1 MTLTA
6 DHPPLVL
13 PGTEGAAA
21 TPSVIFS
28 FGMGVDS
35 VALIL
40 RWLEEPASR
49 DFDLADLVMI
59 TAQVGDEFDSTR
71 QLVEDHVLPRL
82 RRAGVRFIQCARS
95 QRKTTAAGGGVVIL
109 DDSRA
114 PQRLFF
120 DGSYT
125 LSQEMISQGTI
136 PQLGGFRA
144 CSIHAKGNI
153 LDSVIAAITQGQPY
167 RHVIG
172 FEANEQG
179 RALKDSGYNSEARR
193 GWYPLVEWG
202 FTRQDCL
209 DYIAEKTGVVWLK
222 SACGFCPFAM
232 TNETGR
238 RNLMQRYRTEP
249 ALAAKSLLMED
260 IARRLNPR
268 QTLIAGSSLADVVAA
283 ADLRAVQAALES
295 LRAELEFAVY
305 EVRRVTPRAR
315 NGHRGVTARSVRAVA
330 RGNRAQMDIHLAGLP
345 GERILG
351 EDQIVRHHLPAGD
364 RCEHLFVVAPALV
377 DDKQRPQFNTLW
389 QEHNAD
395 GLF

>member
-1 MTLTA
+1 MTMTA
-6 DHPPLVL
+6 THPLLVL
-13 PGTEGAAA
+13 PGTDGAAA
-21 TPSVIFS
+21 TPSVVFS

-49 DFDLADLVMI
+49 DFDLDDLVMI
-59 TAQVGDEFDSTR
+59 TAQVGDEFDATR
-71 QLVEDHVLPRL
+71 QLVEEHVLPRL

-95 QRKTTAAGGGVVIL
+95 QRKTTAAGDGVVVL
-109 DDSRA
+109 DDSTA
-114 PQRLFF
+114 PQRLHF

-144 CSIHAKGNI
+144 CSIHAKGNV
-153 LDSVIAAITQGQPY
+153 LDSVIATITQGRPY

-172 FEANEQG
+172 FEVNEQG
-179 RALKDSGYNSEARR
+179 RALKDAGYNTATRR

-209 DYIAEKTGVVWLK
+209 DYIAEKTGVAWLK

-238 RNLMQRYRTEP
+238 RNLMRRYAADP

-283 ADLRAVQAALES
+283 ADLPAVHAELAALHA
-295 LRAELEFAVY
+295 RLEFAVY
-305 EVRRVTPRAR
+305 EVRRVTPGAA
-315 NGHRGVTARSVRAVA
+315 NGRRGVTARSVRAVA
-330 RGNRAQMDIHLAGLP
+330 RGTRAQMDTHLAGLP
-345 GERILG
+345 GDRVVG
-351 EDQIVRHHLPAGD
+351 DGQIVRHHLPAAQ

-377 DDKQRPQFNTLW
+377 DDKQRPQFDTLW

>member
-6 DHPPLVL
+6 THHPLVL
-13 PGTEGAAA
+13 PGTDGATT
-21 TPSVIFS
+21 TPSVVFS

-49 DFDLADLVMI
+49 DFDLSDLAMV

-71 QLVEDHVLPRL
+71 RLVEDHVLPRL

-95 QRKTTAAGGGVVIL
+95 QRKTTAAGDGVVVL
-109 DDSRA
+109 DDSTA
-114 PQRLFF
+114 PARLHF

-125 LSQEMISQGTI
+125 LSQEMMSQGTI
-136 PQLGGFRA
+136 PQRGGFRA

-153 LDSVIAAITQGQPY
+153 LDSVIATITQGRPY

-172 FEANEQG
+172 FEVNEQG
-179 RALKDSGYNSEARR
+179 RALKDSGYNTATRR

-209 DYIAEKTGVVWLK
+209 DYIAERTGVVWLK

-232 TNETGR
+232 ANDTGR
-238 RNLMQRYRTEP
+238 RNLLQRYRTDP
-249 ALAAKSLLMED
+249 ALAATSLLMED

-283 ADLRAVQAALES
+283 ADLPEVQAALAALHSEIT
-295 LRAELEFAVY
+295 FAVY
-305 EVRRVTPRAR
+305 EVRRVTPRAV
-315 NGHRGVTARSVRAVA
+315 NGRGVTARSVRAVA
-330 RGNRAQMDIHLAGLP
+330 RGSRAQMDAHLAGLP
-345 GERILG
+345 GDRVVG
-351 EDQIVRHHLPAGD
+351 EDRIVRHHLPAGD

-377 DDKQRPQFNTLW
+377 DDKQRPQFNALW
-389 QEHNAD
+389 QEYNAD

>member
-1 MTLTA
+1 MTLVAT
-6 DHPPLVL
+6 HPPLVL
-13 PGTEGAAA
+13 PGTDGATT

-35 VALIL
+35 GALSL
-40 RWLEEPASR
+40 RWLDEPSSR

-95 QRKTTAAGGGVVIL
+95 QRKTTAAGDGVVIL
-109 DDSRA
+109 DDSTA
-114 PQRLFF
+114 PQQLYF

-136 PQLGGFRA
+136 PQRGGFRA

-153 LDSVIAAITQGQPY
+153 LDSVIATITQGRPY
-167 RHVIG
+167 RHAIG
-172 FEANEQG
+172 FEVNEQG
-179 RALKDSGYNSEARR
+179 RALKDSRYNTAARQ

-209 DYIAEKTGVVWLK
+209 NYIAEKTGVEWLK

-232 TNETGR
+232 ANDSGR
-238 RNLMQRYRTEP
+238 RNLLERYRTDP
-249 ALAAKSLLMED
+249 TLAAKALLMED

-268 QTLIAGSSLADVVAA
+268 QTLIAGSSLAEVVAA
-283 ADLRAVQAALES
+283 ADLPAVWAALDA
-295 LRAELEFAVY
+295 LHAELEFAVY
-305 EVRRVTPRAR
+305 EVRRVTPRAKD
-315 NGHRGVTARSVRAVA
+315 GGRGVAARSVRAVA
-330 RGNRAQMDIHLAGLP
+330 RGSRAQMDTHLAALP
-345 GERILG
+345 GQRIRG
-351 EDQIVRHHLPAGD
+351 EDHIVRHHLPAAD

-377 DDKQRPQFNTLW
+377 DDKQRPQFTTFW

-395 GLF
+395 ALF